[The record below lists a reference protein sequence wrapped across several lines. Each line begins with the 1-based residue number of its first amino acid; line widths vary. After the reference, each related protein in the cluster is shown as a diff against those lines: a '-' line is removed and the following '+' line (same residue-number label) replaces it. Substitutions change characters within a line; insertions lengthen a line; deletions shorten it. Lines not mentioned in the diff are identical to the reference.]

1 MGITSF
7 YFLCFF
13 TVLLVV
19 YYCIPRKFQWGFLLM
34 GSVAYCL
41 LAGQGALL
49 LYPLVSVGACYAGAR
64 LLSGTPAEEDKRRR
78 GILIVTILVN
88 AGILF
93 ALKYVN
99 FLVNTLNGAAALF
112 GGPKELVSGVDF
124 LAPLGVSFY
133 TFSLLGYV
141 IDVYYGLA
149 DAQKNFGKLALYGL
163 YFPNLI
169 SGPILKYREHAEQFF
184 ASHDFDYRQV
194 TQGLQRMIWGFLKDW

>member
-64 LLSGTPAEEDKRRR
+64 MLSGTPAEEYLVRLK
-78 GILIVTILVN
+78 LICP
-88 AGILF
+88 
-93 ALKYVN
+93 
-99 FLVNTLNGAAALF
+99 FLLHKFLNVLIF
-112 GGPKELVSGVDF
+112 YHFF
-124 LAPLGVSFY
+124 LA
-133 TFSLLGYV
+133 
-141 IDVYYGLA
+141 
-149 DAQKNFGKLALYGL
+149 
-163 YFPNLI
+163 
-169 SGPILKYREHAEQFF
+169 
-184 ASHDFDYRQV
+184 
-194 TQGLQRMIWGFLKDW
+194 

>member
-19 YYCIPRKFQWGFLLM
+19 YYCIPHRFQWGFLLL

-41 LAGQGALL
+41 LAGQGALV
-49 LYPLVSVGACYAGAR
+49 LYPLVSVSACYIGAR
-64 LLSGTPAEEDKRRR
+64 LLAGMPAEAEKRRR
-78 GILIVTILVN
+78 GILTATILVN
-88 AGILF
+88 IGILF
-93 ALKYVN
+93 ALKYIN
-99 FLVNTLNGAAALF
+99 FFINTANGIAGLL
-112 GGPKELVSGVDF
+112 GGSDELICGVDF
-124 LAPLGVSFY
+124 LVPLGVSFY

-149 DAQKNFGKLALYGL
+149 GPQKNFGKLALYGL

-184 ASHDFDYRQV
+184 APHDFDYRQRDA
-194 TQGLQRMIWGFLKDW
+194 GLAAHGLGLF

>member
-133 TFSLLGYV
+133 TFPCW
-141 IDVYYGLA
+141 A
-149 DAQKNFGKLALYGL
+149 
-163 YFPNLI
+163 
-169 SGPILKYREHAEQFF
+169 
-184 ASHDFDYRQV
+184 
-194 TQGLQRMIWGFLKDW
+194 M